1 MMIDEIEE
9 DEENLEEIS
18 SMAGG
23 SVQGYS
29 LPLGAK
35 KKKVKKQKE
44 MIEEMILRE
53 IIYEML
59 KRKHIKEQKE
69 NDLKLR
75 GIIKRLIAEAKK
87 DIEDSPHSS
96 TAINLLEDLLK
107 SILPNLETQYKSL
120 TTNKAQRDS
129 FRAHVVNAVSE
140 LLETED
146 LNRDSS
152 LSQEADGETLEEQE
166 VEEEVNIKVSDV
178 DASAEDKFIDIEA
191 EPEEVEE
198 PDTFSIAGQDETG
211 RAMAQE
217 AYNDIEKN
225 ITDTYAILHDE
236 TDQKLF
242 RDYLITNLKMYFDKY
257 EKELGAVI
265 EPTTD
270 EYEAEKQAD
279 ETEAAAEL
287 GTEVDTELGM
297 GVGDIPAEEP
307 AV

>member
-1 MMIDEIEE
+1 
-9 DEENLEEIS
+9 
-18 SMAGG
+18 
-23 SVQGYS
+23 

-53 IIYEML
+53 IIYKML
-59 KRKHIKEQKE
+59 KKKNIKEQKE

-75 GIIKRLIAEAKK
+75 MVIKSLIAESKK

-140 LLETED
+140 LLDTED

-152 LSQEADGETLEEQE
+152 LSQDAQVEALEEQE
-166 VEEEVNIKVSDV
+166 VDEEVNIKVSDV
-178 DASAEDKFIDIEA
+178 DAPADDKFIDIDA
-191 EPEEVEE
+191 EPKEIEE
-198 PDTFSIAGQDETG
+198 PDTFALAGQDETG

-225 ITDTYAILHDE
+225 IADTYAILHDD

-257 EKELGAVI
+257 EKELGAVM

-270 EYEAEKQAD
+270 EYEAEAKASAEED
-279 ETEAAAEL
+279 EAAVGA
-287 GTEVDTELGM
+287 GVDVEP
-297 GVGDIPAEEP
+297 GVAAEEP
-307 AV
+307 LEEPLQ

>member
-1 MMIDEIEE
+1 MTNKVDEIDEN
-9 DEENLEEIS
+9 EENLDEIS

-35 KKKVKKQKE
+35 KKKAKKQKD

-53 IIYEML
+53 VIYKML
-59 KRKHIKEQKE
+59 KRKHIQEQKD

-75 GIIKRLIAEAKK
+75 SVIRHLIAEAKK

-120 TTNKAQRDS
+120 TTNKEQRNS

-140 LLETED
+140 LLDTED

-152 LSQEADGETLEEQE
+152 LSQEAEALEEQE
-166 VEEEVNIKVSDV
+166 VDEEVNIKVSDV
-178 DASAEDKFIDIEA
+178 DVPADEKFIDIDA
-191 EPEEVEE
+191 EPEPAEE
-198 PDTFSIAGQDETG
+198 PDTFALAGQDETG

-225 ITDTYAILHDE
+225 IADTYAILHDD

-257 EKELGAVI
+257 EKELGAVM

-270 EYEAEKQAD
+270 EYEAETQ
-279 ETEAAAEL
+279 AAAEEE
-287 GTEVDTELGM
+287 TAAVDA
-297 GVGDIPAEEP
+297 GVDVEPDLAAEQP
-307 AV
+307 L

>member
-1 MMIDEIEE
+1 MIDELEE
-9 DEENLEEIS
+9 NEENLEEIS

-35 KKKVKKQKE
+35 KKKTKKQKE

-59 KRKHIKEQKE
+59 KRKHIKEEKE

-75 GIIKRLIAEAKK
+75 MVIRGLIAEAKK

-140 LLETED
+140 LLDTED

-152 LSQEADGETLEEQE
+152 LSQEAEVESLEEQE
-166 VEEEVNIKVSDV
+166 VDEEVNIKVSDV
-178 DASAEDKFIDIEA
+178 GAPADDKFIDIDA
-191 EPEEVEE
+191 EPKEIEE
-198 PDTFSIAGQDETG
+198 PDTFALAGQDETG

-225 ITDTYAILHDE
+225 IADTYAILYDD

-270 EYEAEKQAD
+270 EYEAETQATAEE
-279 ETEAAAEL
+279 ETAAPDAGVDVEPGVAAEQPL
-287 GTEVDTELGM
+287 E
-297 GVGDIPAEEP
+297 
-307 AV
+307 

>member
-1 MMIDEIEE
+1 MKNKEN
-9 DEENLEEIS
+9 EENLEEIS
-18 SMAGG
+18 SMTGG
-23 SVQGYS
+23 GVQGYS

-44 MIEEMILRE
+44 MVEEMILRE

-59 KRKHIKEQKE
+59 KKKHIKEQKE

-75 GIIKRLIAEAKK
+75 MVIKSLIAESKK

-140 LLETED
+140 LLDTED

-152 LSQEADGETLEEQE
+152 LSQDAEVEALEEQE
-166 VEEEVNIKVSDV
+166 VDEEVSIKVSDV
-178 DASAEDKFIDIEA
+178 DAPADDKFIDIDA
-191 EPEEVEE
+191 EPKEIEE
-198 PDTFSIAGQDETG
+198 PDTFALAGQDETG

-225 ITDTYAILHDE
+225 IADTYAILHDD

-257 EKELGAVI
+257 EKELGAVM

-270 EYEAEKQAD
+270 EYEAEAKASAEED
-279 ETEAAAEL
+279 EAA
-287 GTEVDTELGM
+287 VDS
-297 GVGDIPAEEP
+297 GVDVEPGVAAEEP
-307 AV
+307 LEEPLQ

>member
-1 MMIDEIEE
+1 MTNKVDEIDEN
-9 DEENLEEIS
+9 EENLEEIS
-18 SMAGG
+18 SMSGG

-35 KKKVKKQKE
+35 KKKVKKQKD

-53 IIYEML
+53 IVYEML
-59 KRKHIKEQKE
+59 KRKHIKEQKD

-75 GIIKRLIAEAKK
+75 MVIRSLIAEAKK

-140 LLETED
+140 LLDTED

-152 LSQEADGETLEEQE
+152 LSQEAEVEALEEQE
-166 VEEEVNIKVSDV
+166 VDEEVNIKVSDV
-178 DASAEDKFIDIEA
+178 DAPADDKFIDIDA

-198 PDTFSIAGQDETG
+198 PDTFALAGQDETG

-217 AYNDIEKN
+217 AYNDVEKN
-225 ITDTYAILHDE
+225 IADTYAILHDE

-270 EYEAEKQAD
+270 EYEAETQAAS
-279 ETEAAAEL
+279 EEEAAEL
-287 GTEVDTELGM
+287 DTGI
-297 GVGDIPAEEP
+297 DIEP
-307 AV
+307 GIANQDVPQA

>member
-1 MMIDEIEE
+1 MIDEVDEN
-9 DEENLEEIS
+9 EENLEEIS

-29 LPLGAK
+29 LPLGSRK
-35 KKKVKKQKE
+35 KKAKKQKE

-53 IIYEML
+53 IVYEML
-59 KRKHIKEQKE
+59 KRKHVKEQKQNE
-69 NDLKLR
+69 FKLR
-75 GIIKRLIAEAKK
+75 GIVKKLIAEAKK

-120 TTNKAQRDS
+120 TTSKAQRDS

-140 LLETED
+140 LLDTED

-152 LSQEADGETLEEQE
+152 LSQEAEVESLEEQE
-166 VEEEVNIKVSDV
+166 MEEEVNIKVSDV
-178 DASAEDKFIDIEA
+178 DAPADDKFIDIEA
-191 EPEEVEE
+191 ETEEVEE

-225 ITDTYAILHDE
+225 IADTYAILHDE

-242 RDYLITNLKMYFDKY
+242 HDYLITNLKMYFDKY
-257 EKELGAVI
+257 EKELGAVM

-270 EYEAEKQAD
+270 EYETEVAAAE
-279 ETEAAAEL
+279 EEAEAEL
-287 GTEVDTELGM
+287 GTQTDMEPAIDEV
-297 GVGDIPAEEP
+297 PAEE
-307 AV
+307 VM

>member
-1 MMIDEIEE
+1 MIDEVDEN
-9 DEENLEEIS
+9 EENLEEIS

-29 LPLGAK
+29 LPLGSRK
-35 KKKVKKQKE
+35 KKAKKQKE

-53 IIYEML
+53 IVYEML
-59 KRKHIKEQKE
+59 KRKHVKEQKQNE
-69 NDLKLR
+69 FKLR
-75 GIIKRLIAEAKK
+75 GIVKKLIAEAKK

-120 TTNKAQRDS
+120 TTSKAQRDS

-140 LLETED
+140 LLDTED

-152 LSQEADGETLEEQE
+152 LSQEAEVESLEEQE
-166 VEEEVNIKVSDV
+166 MEEEVNIKVSDV
-178 DASAEDKFIDIEA
+178 DAPADDKFIDIEA
-191 EPEEVEE
+191 ETEEVEE

-225 ITDTYAILHDE
+225 IADTYAILHDE

-242 RDYLITNLKMYFDKY
+242 HDYLITNLKMYFDKY
-257 EKELGAVI
+257 EKELGAVM

-270 EYEAEKQAD
+270 EYETEVAAAE
-279 ETEAAAEL
+279 EEAEAEL
-287 GTEVDTELGM
+287 GTQTDMEPTIDEV
-297 GVGDIPAEEP
+297 PAEE
-307 AV
+307 VM

>member
-1 MMIDEIEE
+1 MTNKIEEIDEN
-9 DEENLEEIS
+9 EENLEEIS
-18 SMAGG
+18 TMAGG
-23 SVQGYS
+23 NVQGYS
-29 LPLGAK
+29 LPLGVK
-35 KKKVKKQKE
+35 KKKTKKQKD

-53 IIYEML
+53 IVYKML
-59 KRKHIKEQKE
+59 KQKYVKEQKD
-69 NDLKLR
+69 NDTKLR
-75 GIIKRLIAEAKK
+75 LVIKKLISEAKK

-120 TTNKAQRDS
+120 TTNKEQRES

-140 LLETED
+140 LLDTED

-152 LSQEADGETLEEQE
+152 LSQEVESLEEQE
-166 VEEEVNIKVSDV
+166 VEEDVNIKVSDL
-178 DASAEDKFIDIEA
+178 DATADDKFIDIDA

-198 PDTFSIAGQDETG
+198 PDTFALAGQDETG

-225 ITDTYAILHDE
+225 IADTYAILHDE

-242 RDYLITNLKMYFDKY
+242 HDYLITNLKMYFDKY
-257 EKELGAVI
+257 EKELGSVI

-270 EYEAEKQAD
+270 EYEAETQ
-279 ETEAAAEL
+279 AAAE
-287 GTEVDTELGM
+287 EEIAAVDA
-297 GVGDIPAEEP
+297 GVDVEPDLAAEQP
-307 AV
+307 LQ

>member
-1 MMIDEIEE
+1 MIDELEE
-9 DEENLEEIS
+9 NEENLEEIS

-59 KRKHIKEQKE
+59 KKKHIKEQKE

-75 GIIKRLIAEAKK
+75 MVIKSLIAESKK

-140 LLETED
+140 LLDTED

-152 LSQEADGETLEEQE
+152 LSQDAEVEALEEQE
-166 VEEEVNIKVSDV
+166 VDEEVNIKVSDV
-178 DASAEDKFIDIEA
+178 DAPADDKFIDIDS
-191 EPEEVEE
+191 EPKEIEE
-198 PDTFSIAGQDETG
+198 PDTFALAGQDETG

-225 ITDTYAILHDE
+225 IADTYAILHDD

-257 EKELGAVI
+257 EKELGAVM

-270 EYEAEKQAD
+270 EYEAETK
-279 ETEAAAEL
+279 AAGEEESA
-287 GTEVDTELGM
+287 EVDA
-297 GVGDIPAEEP
+297 GVDVEPGVAAEEP
-307 AV
+307 LEEPLQ

>member
-1 MMIDEIEE
+1 
-9 DEENLEEIS
+9 
-18 SMAGG
+18 
-23 SVQGYS
+23 
-29 LPLGAK
+29 
-35 KKKVKKQKE
+35 

-59 KRKHIKEQKE
+59 KRKHIKEEKE

-75 GIIKRLIAEAKK
+75 MVIRSLIAEAKK

-140 LLETED
+140 LLDTED

-152 LSQEADGETLEEQE
+152 LSQEAEVESLEEQE
-166 VEEEVNIKVSDV
+166 VDEEVNIKVSDV
-178 DASAEDKFIDIEA
+178 DAPADDKFIDIDA

-198 PDTFSIAGQDETG
+198 PDTFSLAGQDETG

-225 ITDTYAILHDE
+225 IADTYAILHDE

-257 EKELGAVI
+257 EKELGAVM

-270 EYEAEKQAD
+270 EYEAETQ
-279 ETEAAAEL
+279 AAEEEA
-287 GTEVDTELGM
+287 TAAVDADVDVEP
-297 GVGDIPAEEP
+297 GVASEQPLEEP
-307 AV
+307 LQ

>member
-1 MMIDEIEE
+1 MIDELEE
-9 DEENLEEIS
+9 NEENLEEIS

-35 KKKVKKQKE
+35 KKKTKKQKE

-59 KRKHIKEQKE
+59 KRKHIKEEKE

-75 GIIKRLIAEAKK
+75 MVIRSLIAEAKK

-140 LLETED
+140 LLDTED

-152 LSQEADGETLEEQE
+152 LSQDAEVEALEEQE
-166 VEEEVNIKVSDV
+166 VDEEVNIKVSDV
-178 DASAEDKFIDIEA
+178 DAPADDKFIDIDA
-191 EPEEVEE
+191 EPEQVEE
-198 PDTFSIAGQDETG
+198 PDTFALAGQDETG

-225 ITDTYAILHDE
+225 IADTYAILHDE

-257 EKELGAVI
+257 EKELGAVM

-270 EYEAEKQAD
+270 EYEAETQ
-279 ETEAAAEL
+279 AAAEEE
-287 GTEVDTELGM
+287 TAAVDADVDVEP
-297 GVGDIPAEEP
+297 GVAAEQPLEEP
-307 AV
+307 LQ